1 MNLTAEEL
9 QSRYGEVLSQP
20 PLCACASP
28 RYLFQALTGMSPPV
42 RVTEGTVKQWWKK
55 YKVST
60 ELSCTSA
67 QQLEDEHGASIR
79 HLATEYPTAYKL
91 CKALRERESPL
102 YISDGVAKQW
112 LQRFGGQADLRYVQN
127 AGHLEAQWG
136 QSIRDHVAHVANVS
150 SEGIVQWLF
159 KEHKVSVPQRICQT
173 WLQRDWSSSGALYS
187 REAVEEAL
195 GDRLRLNQYWECF
208 AQDDSV

>member
-1 MNLTAEEL
+1 MNLTAEDL
-9 QSRYGEVLSQP
+9 QRRHGDVLSQP

-42 RVTEGTVKQWWKK
+42 RVTEATVKQWWKK

-79 HLATEYPTAYKL
+79 DLTREYPTAYKL

-127 AGHLEAQWG
+127 AGHQA
-136 QSIRDHVAHVANVS
+136 RV
-150 SEGIVQWLF
+150 
-159 KEHKVSVPQRICQT
+159 
-173 WLQRDWSSSGALYS
+173 
-187 REAVEEAL
+187 
-195 GDRLRLNQYWECF
+195 
-208 AQDDSV
+208 